1 MEQNQKSSGGFF
13 QFSPFIVFFG
23 CYILLSL
30 YVEHVS
36 SYTAFD
42 LSTIRYGLPIFSAF
56 LAGIFSLFT
65 FTKKTDLHKKIEI
78 FLSGS
83 SDTSILYMYYIFI
96 FSTAFSYILSK
107 NGGIHSAVNI
117 GLSYLPVEYILPGIF
132 ILVSI
137 FALSIGSSLGSITAF
152 MPIAYGIA
160 KTLGIDPALM
170 ASIVVSGSM
179 LGDNLSIISDTTIVS
194 AKSTGSTMFE
204 KFRENL
210 WVAIPAF
217 LATIGYLFYL
227 TKSSSLIAL
236 PSYATEIN
244 TIDYINIIPYGVL
257 FLLSIIGLDVL
268 AVLAIASLL
277 GSIIGITYGN
287 FSFLEATSFIF
298 EGFYGQKSM
307 VRILVLFLFISG
319 LSQVIKHNG
328 GFDYLLNKL
337 KDRAKNPRQA
347 QLLIIL
353 LTIIV
358 NATIAINTLS
368 IILSGPIAKKIGNKF
383 NIPNGRIACLLDV
396 AATSSQGFLPYAPM
410 MILAS
415 SLSHVPVLSIMKH
428 LTYQPLLF
436 VSMIASVFIFKYKAP
451 EKPKV

>member
-1 MEQNQKSSGGFF
+1 MEQNKKHLSGFF

-30 YVEHVS
+30 YVEHLS
-36 SYTAFD
+36 NGSNID

-56 LAGIFSLFT
+56 IAGIYSLFT
-65 FTKKTDLHKKIEI
+65 FRKKTDLHKKIEV

-117 GLSYLPVEYILPGIF
+117 GLSCLPVQYILPGIF
-132 ILVSI
+132 LLVSI

-160 KTLGIDPALM
+160 ITLDISPALM
-170 ASIVVSGSM
+170 AAVVVSGSM
-179 LGDNLSIISDTTIVS
+179 FGDNLSIISDTTIVS
-194 AKSTGSTMFE
+194 IKATKGKMYD
-204 KFRENL
+204 KFIENISI
-210 WVAIPAF
+210 AIPAF
-217 LATIGYLFYL
+217 VATITYLLYL
-227 TKSSSLIAL
+227 TKTSPIITN
-236 PSYATEIN
+236 PSYITEI
-244 TIDYINIIPYGVL
+244 TITDYINIIPYGVV
-257 FLLSIIGLDVL
+257 FILSIIGLDVL

-277 GSIIGITYGN
+277 GSIIGIMHGN
-287 FSFLEATSFIF
+287 FTFLEATSFIF

-319 LSQVIKHNG
+319 LSQVIKYNG

-337 KDRAKNPRQA
+337 KDKAQNKQQA

-353 LTIIV
+353 LTILI

-368 IILSGPIAKKIGNKF
+368 IILSGPLAVNIGEKF
-383 NIPNGRIACLLDV
+383 NIPKGRIACLLDV
-396 AATSSQGFLPYAPM
+396 SATSSQGFLPYAPM

-415 SLSHVPVLSIMKH
+415 SLSHAPVLEIMKN
-428 LTYQPLLF
+428 LTYQPLLLI
-436 VSMIASVFIFKYKAP
+436 SMIASVFIFKY
-451 EKPKV
+451 EKK